1 MFEYRSAYDRPL
13 GWDEL
18 FRGFDRIFREVD
30 RDLPLA
36 SFGFAPSALTD
47 EGDKFVLRVDA
58 PGVADKDVHVELEN
72 GTLTVTAERKD
83 EVPAGYAVK
92 RRERGTIR
100 FSRSYSLGE
109 QLDPEKTTAQLKDGV
124 LTVTVAKSPA
134 ATRRQIQVK
143 AS

>member
-30 RDLPLA
+30 RDLPLS

-47 EGDKFVLRVDA
+47 EGDKFVLRVDV

-72 GTLTVTAERKD
+72 GVLTVTAERRD
-83 EVPAGYAVK
+83 EVPQGYAVR
-92 RRERGTIR
+92 RRERGGIR

-109 QLDPEKTTAQLKDGV
+109 HLDPEKTTAQIKDGV
-124 LTVTVAKSPA
+124 LTVTVGKSPA

>member
-1 MFEYRSAYDRPL
+1 MLEYRSVYDRPL

-18 FRGFDRIFREVD
+18 FRGFDRIFREAD

-36 SFGFAPSALTD
+36 SFGHAPSALVD

-58 PGVADKDVHVELEN
+58 PGVADKDVKVELEN
-72 GTLTVTAERKD
+72 GVLTVTAERKD
-83 EVPAGYAVK
+83 EVPEGYAVK
-92 RRERGTIR
+92 RRERAAIR

-109 QLDPEKTTAQLKDGV
+109 QLDPEKTTAQIKDGV
-124 LTVTVAKSPA
+124 LTVTVGKSPA